1 MQTTLHRPVG
11 RPRQFDEE
19 KVLDAA
25 MEAFWSRGYEAT
37 SMAELCRATGLN
49 KGSLYQAF
57 GDKHSLF
64 MRALTYYSD
73 KEYREVM
80 AVAMQF
86 ESPLA
91 RIRAIVRKI
100 CDDACGGKGCM
111 MNNSMVELAP
121 HDPEVRAALQTFGEQ
136 RMQGLTGV
144 IAAARL
150 AGEIR
155 ADHEPKKLARQL
167 MMTLA
172 GAAAMSK
179 GFLSN
184 DETNETLGEL
194 IDSWT

>member
-1 MQTTLHRPVG
+1 
-11 RPRQFDEE
+11 
-19 KVLDAA
+19 
-25 MEAFWSRGYEAT
+25 MEAFWHRGYEAT
-37 SMAELCRATGLN
+37 SLAELCRCTGLN

-64 MRALTYYSD
+64 MRSLAHYAD

-80 AVAMQF
+80 AAAMQF
-86 ESPLA
+86 ESPIA
-91 RIRAIVRKI
+91 RIRAVVRKI
-100 CDDACGGKGCM
+100 CDDAGGGKGCM

-121 HDPEVRAALQTFGEQ
+121 HDPQARAALQTFGEQ
-136 RMQGLTGV
+136 RLQGLTRL
-144 IAAARL
+144 IEAAQQ

-155 ADHEPKKLARQL
+155 SGLEPGKLARQL

-179 GFLSN
+179 GFLTSA
-184 DETNETLGEL
+184 ETAETLEQL